1 MAENSK
7 IEWCDHTANFWW
19 GCLKVSPGCEHCYAE
34 TLSKRIGKNIWGPAA
49 TTDREKKK
57 AIWKDIQE
65 WDKKAWRDGV
75 RRRVFVQSMSDFLE
89 DHPQANEIRKE
100 AIRVLENLKWLDVL
114 LLTKRPENAERF
126 LGDWFYGWPEHV
138 WMGTS
143 IETQKYADERIP
155 ELLKIPAKIRFLSCE
170 PLLGPID
177 FDVLEEKGD
186 EYGDGAVHWNMISGE
201 RWLRDGFEKDL
212 PSKPAIHWVIA
223 GGESGP
229 KARPMHPDWVRSLRD
244 QCQQAGAAFHFKQWG
259 EFAPYIPREDPQGK
273 QTVQHVRLDGL
284 PYKPDDFSSVL
295 QSMARVG
302 KHAAGR
308 LLDGSEWN
316 EFPS

>member
-7 IEWCDHTANFWW
+7 IEWTDHTANFWW

-34 TLSKRIGKNIWGPAA
+34 TLSKRIGKSIWGPAA

-57 AIWKDIQE
+57 AVWKDIQE

-143 IETQKYADERIP
+143 VENQKYADERIP

-170 PLLGPID
+170 PLLGPINLTEWLSPCSYYCD
-177 FDVLEEKGD
+177 HGS
-186 EYGDGAVHWNMISGE
+186 EYPEGHRPE
-201 RWLRDGFEKDL
+201 R
-212 PSKPAIHWVIA
+212 SKIDWVIA

-244 QCQQAGAAFHFKQWG
+244 QCQEAGVAFHFKQWG
-259 EFAPYIPREDPQGK
+259 EYAPYIPREDPHGK

-284 PYKPDDFSSVL
+284 PYKPDDFSSAL

-302 KHAAGR
+302 KHTAGR
-308 LLDGSEWN
+308 LLDGREWN